1 MLALLLH
8 VVSIVGHIA
17 TAAATLGAKGLRGFF
32 EG

>member
-8 VVSIVGHIA
+8 AASTVGHIA

>member
-8 VVSIVGHIA
+8 VISTLGHIA
-17 TAAATLGAKGLRGFF
+17 TAAAAHSAKGARGFF